1 MAAGSSGKII
11 TSDNKITTKKTK
23 LNAEVERTILQRQ
36 IKPTTGGRC
45 LPCLSC
51 LTMHLNPSQS
61 DIGSKISIKWNK
73 KTIQTAM
80 KGERN
85 HQRNGTAPQSFHL
98 MRSQV
103 ILKVPMSQLTIFAPS
118 ISV

>member
-1 MAAGSSGKII
+1 MAAGSRGKII
-11 TSDNKITTKKTK
+11 TSDNKITAKKK

-61 DIGSKISIKWNK
+61 DIGSKISIK
-73 KTIQTAM
+73 
-80 KGERN
+80 
-85 HQRNGTAPQSFHL
+85 
-98 MRSQV
+98 
-103 ILKVPMSQLTIFAPS
+103 
-118 ISV
+118 